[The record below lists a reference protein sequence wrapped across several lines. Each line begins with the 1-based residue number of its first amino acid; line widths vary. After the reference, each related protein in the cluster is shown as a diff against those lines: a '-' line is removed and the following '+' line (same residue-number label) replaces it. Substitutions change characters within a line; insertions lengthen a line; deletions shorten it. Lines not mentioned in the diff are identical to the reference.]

1 MTHGKSGRRLLPTEV
16 EMESAQLTEIAA
28 DRVRTALLDQLV
40 PLVEA
45 LAVLERVTMLGM
57 LRVVEAA
64 QAAIHQARV
73 RDRGDGPVIRT
84 VMTVM
89 RMTGT
94 ICIFPFAALL

>member
-1 MTHGKSGRRLLPTEV
+1 MIHGKSGRRLLPTEV
-16 EMESAQLTEIAA
+16 EMESVQLTEIAA

-84 VMTVM
+84 FMTVM

>member
-1 MTHGKSGRRLLPTEV
+1 MIHGKSGRRLLPTEV
-16 EMESAQLTEIAA
+16 EMESVQLTEIAA

-73 RDRGDGPVIRT
+73 RDRGDGPVIRMVVT
-84 VMTVM
+84 VMS
-89 RMTGT
+89 RG
-94 ICIFPFAALL
+94 

>member
-16 EMESAQLTEIAA
+16 EMESVQLTEIAA

-64 QAAIHQARV
+64 QAAIHQARD